1 MYARFHEAQA
11 ALLDPPA
18 ETEEAIEPYHISST
32 RANAQRNK
40 ALQAKLAHMTSE
52 PQQSPISIS

>member
-18 ETEEAIEPYHISST
+18 ETEEAILAFHISLY
-32 RANAQRNK
+32 RANAQRIE
-40 ALQAKLAHMTSE
+40 ALQAKLALVT
-52 PQQSPISIS
+52 